1 MTKARDLAN
10 IISGGFDATDIP
22 NLDTAKITSGT
33 FVDARLPATALN
45 SNVDLT
51 NLSAS
56 NLTSGTVADARLPST
71 VLNSNVSVQNQSAF
85 KNLIING
92 DMSIAQRGTS
102 ASNVSTGY
110 DTVDRFKILRGAGQ
124 LNVSQETDAPSGSG
138 FVKSFKVLEG
148 SSGANPGASD
158 TNRIQQ
164 IFEGQ
169 NLQYLKKGTSSA
181 ESLTLSFWIKAT
193 VTGTYI
199 AELYDLDNTRQISKS
214 YTVSSASTW
223 EYKTITFAGDTTG
236 AFGNDNGDSMSVS
249 LFLTA
254 GSNFTSGTLQTS
266 WSSVTTANRAVGQV
280 NALASAND
288 FVQITGVQLEAG
300 TTASDFE
307 FLPHDVNLTRCLRY
321 FEEYQGS
328 NSHGGLYGANA
339 GGSNQYIGHIF
350 YKVRK
355 RARPT
360 LSNVSGGG
368 YTAINNSSG
377 GDKGGEDSMYF
388 NGNSDSYIIN
398 ISIDAEL

>member
-1 MTKARDLAN
+1 MALSRIDTTNMIEDVPQSKLDNNVNFRN
-10 IISGGFDATDIP
+10 I
-22 NLDTAKITSGT
+22 
-33 FVDARLPATALN
+33 
-45 SNVDLT
+45 
-51 NLSAS
+51 
-56 NLTSGTVADARLPST
+56 
-71 VLNSNVSVQNQSAF
+71 
-85 KNLIING
+85 IING
-92 DMSIAQRGTS
+92 DMSLAQRGTS

-110 DTVDRFKILRGAGQ
+110 NTVDRFKILRGAGQ

-307 FLPHDVNLTRCLRY
+307 FLPVDVNEDRCLRY
-321 FEEYQGS
+321 CEVYTGT
-328 NSHGGLYGANA
+328 NTHGGLYS
-339 GGSNQYIGHIF
+339 GSAYIGHIQ
-350 YKVRK
+350 YKKRK
-355 RARPT
+355 RTRPT
-360 LSNVSGGG
+360 FSNTTSNNVSAFQ
-368 YTAINNSSG
+368 TSSS
-377 GDKGGEDSMYF
+377 GDKGGTDSMF
-388 NGNSDSYIIN
+388 FEASAGSYVVN
-398 ISIDAEL
+398 VQIDAEL